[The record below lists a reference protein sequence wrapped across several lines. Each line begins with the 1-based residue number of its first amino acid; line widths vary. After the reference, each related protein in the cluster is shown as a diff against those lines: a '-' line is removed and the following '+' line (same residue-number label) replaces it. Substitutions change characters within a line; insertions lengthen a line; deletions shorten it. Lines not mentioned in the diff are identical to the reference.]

1 MRKEKRLDQKKMHE
15 MTSQEIV
22 AAMHRKLARN
32 LQAQSLLGSI
42 GDRRFNF
49 ETSAPG
55 LPGYYLYMLY

>member
-1 MRKEKRLDQKKMHE
+1 

-42 GDRRFNF
+42 GDRCFNF

>member
-1 MRKEKRLDQKKMHE
+1 MKRKEIGSKKNLE

-42 GDRRFNF
+42 GDRCFNV